1 MIKSF
6 SNKETII
13 SSEAKLYNIY
23 FFTNSCCRTGL
34 VYIKQENRISYSI
47 YNIRDSES

>member
-23 FFTNSCCRTGL
+23 FL
-34 VYIKQENRISYSI
+34 L
-47 YNIRDSES
+47 IRAAARD